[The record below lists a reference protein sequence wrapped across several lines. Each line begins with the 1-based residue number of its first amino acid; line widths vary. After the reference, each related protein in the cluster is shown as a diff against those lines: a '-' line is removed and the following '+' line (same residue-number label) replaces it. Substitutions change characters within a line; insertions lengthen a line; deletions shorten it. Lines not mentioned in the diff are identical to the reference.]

1 MQGLFV
7 GAPYHD
13 VPALVAFLTILVT
26 TVNFVVSVEVNFYPK
41 YKNYYSLFNDKGA
54 VGDITQAG
62 EEMLKVLNVELK
74 YTALKQLLATAL
86 AISLGG
92 LLLEYVPLDLT
103 ILWKGISEPS
113 AWDMA
118 FMQWQIPYFCCFYI
132 LQITKERW
140 RPPDVLQEEL
150 CCLQ

>member
-1 MQGLFV
+1 MWVGPLQVQVQGLFV

-92 LLLEYVPLDLT
+92 LLLEYVPLGFNDLME
-103 ILWKGISEPS
+103 G
-113 AWDMA
+113 
-118 FMQWQIPYFCCFYI
+118 
-132 LQITKERW
+132 
-140 RPPDVLQEEL
+140 
-150 CCLQ
+150 